1 MKARPNCK
9 PYWVSNSNEL
19 ESIVKKNIEDKEV
32 SHYLFVND
40 WDTPCIYF
48 KNRLKE
54 LESKGGDKN
63 VYVVDN
69 FEIPNGL
76 GVLRSAIKENKET
89 ISTNAIQNYTGVPML
104 VRLHAAFP
112 VTVTYTG
119 SISAELGL

>member
-1 MKARPNCK
+1 MKARQTFK

-19 ESIVKKNIEDKEV
+19 ETIVKKSIENKEV
-32 SHYLFVND
+32 SHYLFINE

-48 KNRLKE
+48 KNKLLE
-54 LESKGGDKN
+54 LEKQGGEKN

-76 GVLRSAIKENKET
+76 GVLRSVIKDNKET

-104 VRLHAAFP
+104 VRLHTAFP